1 MTNIESWDRV
11 AARRGEAGGVGVV
24 QYGPDLPTEADLRL
38 CGDLSGRRV
47 LELGCGGEQAS
58 IALAHQGR

>member
-11 AARRGEAGGVGVV
+11 AARRGEAAGADVV

-38 CGDLSGRRV
+38 CGDVGGRRD
-47 LELGCGGEQAS
+47 L
-58 IALAHQGR
+58 